1 METQTCNY
9 VPCGCPVDS
18 PCECTFTK
26 NAAGKQLR
34 KFDCSLR
41 GLTTLKGLDIWKEA
55 DYFDL
60 SINKIWNG
68 GEVAMLSKSLSLEL
82 ISYIFYS
89 CTNAKLEASRS

>member
-68 GEVAMLSKSLSLEL
+68 GEVAMLSKSLS
-82 ISYIFYS
+82 IKTDFIFF
-89 CTNAKLEASRS
+89 L

>member
-1 METQTCNY
+1 METKTCNY

-41 GLTTLKGLDIWKEA
+41 GLTTLKGLAIWKEA

-68 GEVAMLSKSLSLEL
+68 GEVAMLSKFL
-82 ISYIFYS
+82 ISDILKIS
-89 CTNAKLEASRS
+89 IQSHKCQI

>member
-1 METQTCNY
+1 METKTCNY

-41 GLTTLKGLDIWKEA
+41 GLTTLKGLAIWKEA

-68 GEVAMLSKSLSLEL
+68 GEVAMLSKFFDVKFRINL
-82 ISYIFYS
+82 YIFLKVF
-89 CTNAKLEASRS
+89 TNFGFF